1 MYNVQYTMYNVQ
13 CTIHNVQCLMYNVLH
28 TGDTGGGGGAKVK
41 MKVNQLILVY
51 SVTAR
56 YVSARTPVI
65 G

>member
-1 MYNVQYTMYNVQ
+1 MYNVQ
-13 CTIHNVQCLMYNVLH
+13 CTMYNVQCLMYNVLH
-28 TGDTGGGGGAKVK
+28 TGDRGAGGANVK

>member
-13 CTIHNVQCLMYNVLH
+13 YTMYNVQCLMYNVLH
-28 TGDTGGGGGAKVK
+28 TGDTGGGAKVK